1 MSNTA
6 ITEKEVKDAIKG
18 KLSRY
23 FGVAPAEASKD
34 QIYKAVVMVVRD
46 ILLEKRQHFHKKIK
60 AKRAKRVY
68 YLCMEFLMGRSL
80 KNSLYNL
87 GFTSEFEKAVSS
99 YGFKLEDLYELEP
112 DAGLGNGG
120 LGRLA
125 ACFMDALA
133 TGNYPAMG
141 YSLRYEYG
149 LFKQKIVD
157 GWQIELPD
165 VWLPGGEAW
174 LTQRTDKSF
183 IVRFNGQIEEKWTEN
198 GLETNYVNC
207 NEVQAVAYDMMVS
220 GKGSEAVSVLRLWK
234 ARPVQDFNMKLF
246 SQGDYYQAMT
256 EDNDADLLTK
266 VLYPADNHNAGK
278 SLRLKQQYFLCS
290 ASIQNIVEDHKHRY
304 GNLADLPKLAAIHL
318 NDTHPAMAIPEL
330 MRILVDEYFYDWDKA
345 WAITTATCAYTNHTV
360 LAEALETWSEDL
372 IARTIPRI
380 HSIIKE
386 INRRLCEQLWNS
398 FPGEWAKISRMSII
412 EHDRIKMANLSVYGG
427 HNVNGVSA
435 LHSEII
441 KTSVFK
447 DFYDFSPEKFTN
459 VTNGIAHRRWLNQS
473 NPELCALLNE
483 CIGNGYELD
492 SSRLADFKKFEDDK
506 TVLNRLDEIKL
517 IKKKQFADFAKK
529 KQGLIINP
537 DTIFDVQAK
546 RLHEY
551 KRQLLNVLN
560 IIDTYLDLQDNLDL
574 PIVPK
579 TYIFGAKAAPGYAMA
594 KKIIKLINFLA
605 DEIKSNPKIKEKLN
619 VVYMEDYNVTMSE
632 KLMPASE
639 VSEQISLAGKEA
651 SGTGNMKFMINGAL
665 TIGTLDGANVEM
677 AEAVGSENIFI
688 FGYKSNEVDEIWR
701 NGYSSSKFYNESAKL
716 RRIIEALIIGFNG
729 ESFADIA
736 NYLLTDSPVA
746 DPYMCMAD
754 FAAYSNTQHE
764 ISDLYSKNKIKWNQM
779 SLRNIAASGYFSADR
794 SIADYANNIWNLK
807 SLVQKTDK

>member
-1 MSNTA
+1 MSSTA
-6 ITEKEVKDAIKG
+6 ITEKEVKDQIKG
-18 KLSRY
+18 KLARY

-46 ILLEKRQHFHKKIK
+46 ILLQKRQQFHKKVK

-68 YLCMEFLMGRSL
+68 YLCMEFLLGRSL

-87 GFTSEFEKAVSS
+87 SVIPIFEKAVSS
-99 YGFKLEDLYELEP
+99 YGLNLEDLYELEP

-125 ACFMDALA
+125 ACFLDALA
-133 TGNYPAMG
+133 TGDYPAMG

-174 LTQRTDKSF
+174 LTQRTDKNF

-198 GLETNYVNC
+198 GLQTNYINC
-207 NEVQAVAYDMMVS
+207 NEIQAVAYDMMVS
-220 GKGSEAVSVLRLWK
+220 GKDSEAVSVLRLWK
-234 ARPVQDFNMKLF
+234 AKPVQDFNMKLF
-246 SQGDYYQAMT
+246 SQGEYYQAMSN
-256 EDNDADLLTK
+256 DNDADLLTK

-290 ASIQNIVEDHKHRY
+290 ASIQNIIEDHKHRY
-304 GNLADLPKLAAIHL
+304 GDLRDLPKLAAIHL

-330 MRILVDEYFYDWDKA
+330 MRILIDEYYYDWNQA

-360 LAEALETWSEDL
+360 LAEALETWNEDL
-372 IARTIPRI
+372 IRRTVPRI

-386 INRRLCEQLWNS
+386 INRRLCEELWNR

-412 EHDRIKMANLSVYGG
+412 EHDRVKMANLSVYGG
-427 HNVNGVSA
+427 HSVNGVSA

-473 NPELCALLNE
+473 NPELAELLND
-483 CIGNGYELD
+483 CIGDSYVLNG
-492 SSRLADFKKFEDDK
+492 SALAEFKKFDNDDS
-506 TVLNRLDEIKL
+506 VLKRLEEIKL
-517 IKKKQFADFAKK
+517 IKKKQFAEYAKK
-529 KQGLIINP
+529 KQGVIINP
-537 DTIFDVQAK
+537 EMLFDVQAK

-560 IIDTYLDLQDNLDL
+560 IIDSYLDLLDNPELDV
-574 PIVPK
+574 VPK
-579 TYIFGAKAAPGYAMA
+579 TYIFGAKAAPGYDMA
-594 KKIIKLINFLA
+594 KKIIQLINYLA
-605 DEIKSNPKIKEKLN
+605 EEINQQPEINKKLN

-639 VSEQISLAGKEA
+639 ISEQISLAGKEA

-677 AEAVGSENIFI
+677 AEAVGDENIFI
-688 FGYKSNEVDEIWR
+688 FGYKANEVDEIWR
-701 NGYSSSKFYNESAKL
+701 NGYSSSKFYNESPKL
-716 RRIIEALIIGFNG
+716 RRIVEALIIGFNG
-729 ESFADIA
+729 KSFAEIA
-736 NYLLTDSPVA
+736 NYLLTGSPVA

-754 FAAYSNTQHE
+754 FAAYSNKQHE
-764 ISDLYSKNKIKWNQM
+764 ISNLYATDKRKWNQM
-779 SLRNIAASGYFSADR
+779 SLRNIAASGIFAADR
-794 SIADYANNIWNLK
+794 SIAEYASNIWNLK
-807 SLVQKTDK
+807 SLTKTEK